1 MVKFLAIIPMIQ
13 TAIKISGDGGARIQ
27 LEVPET
33 DVKAVFE
40 LAKMKEQILRVE
52 IYGEDED

>member
-1 MVKFLAIIPMIQ
+1 MIQ